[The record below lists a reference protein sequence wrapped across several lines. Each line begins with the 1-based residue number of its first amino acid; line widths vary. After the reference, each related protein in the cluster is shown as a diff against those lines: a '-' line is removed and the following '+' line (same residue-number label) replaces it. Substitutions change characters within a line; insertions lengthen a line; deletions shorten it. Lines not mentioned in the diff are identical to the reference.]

1 MDHNIVKRVIIDM
14 RELIQNVEIVDRDY
28 FFEKNANYILVG
40 VRRSGKSYLMYR
52 RVRKLIESGCE
63 WNQICYVNF
72 EDDRLTG
79 FRAEEFDDI
88 LETAHEFTDQKIYY
102 FFDEIQNVEGWERFA
117 RRLAD
122 HKEQVYITGSNASM
136 LSSEMEGRLGGRYI
150 SMMIMPFS
158 LSEVLDYRKVL
169 HGEQDLLSTA
179 GNGRIRGMAE
189 EYMLHGGLPET
200 LDYSIKRTYIQNV
213 YDKVLL
219 GDIIA
224 RNRLNN
230 PKAMQL
236 LMKKIAETVTQ
247 EVSYNK
253 LAGAVKACGLKFSTD
268 AAIRYTGYAEDA
280 YLLFRTRNYASK
292 FAEKESRPRFYYVD
306 NGFLSLFLVNKDAAL
321 LANAVADRLYRL
333 YGDDVYYFRSAAQGI
348 DIDFYLPS
356 ENTAIQVT
364 YSLNDDSY
372 KREIDSLIKLRK
384 HQDSRNARLMIV
396 TYEQE
401 DHINV
406 EDTDIDVIPLYKF
419 LLMNNIQKI

>member
-52 RVRKLIESGCE
+52 RVRELIESGCE

-79 FRAEEFDDI
+79 IRAEEFDDI

-236 LMKKIAETVTQ
+236 LMKKIAETVTR

-280 YLLFRTRNYASK
+280 YLLFGTRNYASK

-306 NGFLSLFLVNKDAAL
+306 NGFLYLFLVNKDAAL
-321 LANAVADRLYRL
+321 LENAVADRLHRL
-333 YGDDVYYFRSAAQGI
+333 YGDYVYYFRSAAQGI
-348 DIDFYLPS
+348 DIDFYIPS

-372 KREIDSLIKLRK
+372 KRETDSLIKLRK

>member
-1 MDHNIVKRVIIDM
+1 
-14 RELIQNVEIVDRDY
+14 
-28 FFEKNANYILVG
+28 
-40 VRRSGKSYLMYR
+40 
-52 RVRKLIESGCE
+52 
-63 WNQICYVNF
+63 
-72 EDDRLTG
+72 
-79 FRAEEFDDI
+79 
-88 LETAHEFTDQKIYY
+88 
-102 FFDEIQNVEGWERFA
+102 
-117 RRLAD
+117 
-122 HKEQVYITGSNASM
+122 
-136 LSSEMEGRLGGRYI
+136 
-150 SMMIMPFS
+150 
-158 LSEVLDYRKVL
+158 
-169 HGEQDLLSTA
+169 
-179 GNGRIRGMAE
+179 
-189 EYMLHGGLPET
+189 
-200 LDYSIKRTYIQNV
+200 
-213 YDKVLL
+213 
-219 GDIIA
+219 
-224 RNRLNN
+224 
-230 PKAMQL
+230 
-236 LMKKIAETVTQ
+236 
-247 EVSYNK
+247 VSYNK

-321 LANAVADRLYRL
+321 LENAVADRLYRL

-372 KREIDSLIKLRK
+372 KRETDSLIKLRK